1 MYRWRCRIACVYFSM
16 LNLLLLPTHMQP
28 KKYSCPL
35 KSPGVRPS
43 SSRPGTMRHPTPLQN
58 EPRKISYSR
67 IPDSETESCAA
78 SAPNSPRTPLTPP
91 PASAASSSTD
101 ICSVFDSP
109 QGPSS
114 PFHSSMYCARV
125 HAQDVFAVVERS
137 CMQYVYSTL
146 LLHVKHLMDCFS
158 DKWIL
163 LTPTNLHFIQL
174 LFSFIQPL
182 IWVQFLGMCVEA
194 AHTAMMPRMSS
205 KSCFSDSR
213 TESTHLSTFVWPTH
227 PSLSLSLHPLSRSR
241 SLPSL
246 VLTVSFSWR
255 FPLSHFLS
263 HAQL

>member
-1 MYRWRCRIACVYFSM
+1 M

-114 PFHSSMYCARV
+114 PFHSSMYCAR
-125 HAQDVFAVVERS
+125 
-137 CMQYVYSTL
+137 
-146 LLHVKHLMDCFS
+146 
-158 DKWIL
+158 
-163 LTPTNLHFIQL
+163 
-174 LFSFIQPL
+174 
-182 IWVQFLGMCVEA
+182 
-194 AHTAMMPRMSS
+194 AHTG
-205 KSCFSDSR
+205 
-213 TESTHLSTFVWPTH
+213 
-227 PSLSLSLHPLSRSR
+227 
-241 SLPSL
+241 
-246 VLTVSFSWR
+246 R
-255 FPLSHFLS
+255 FCCCRKILYAVCLLNTPAACKTPHGLF
-263 HAQL
+263 Q

>member
-1 MYRWRCRIACVYFSM
+1 MLDSVFLFLRIKSASA
-16 LNLLLLPTHMQP
+16 PHPQP

-114 PFHSSMYCARV
+114 PFHSSMYCV
-125 HAQDVFAVVERS
+125 H
-137 CMQYVYSTL
+137 
-146 LLHVKHLMDCFS
+146 
-158 DKWIL
+158 
-163 LTPTNLHFIQL
+163 
-174 LFSFIQPL
+174 
-182 IWVQFLGMCVEA
+182 
-194 AHTAMMPRMSS
+194 
-205 KSCFSDSR
+205 
-213 TESTHLSTFVWPTH
+213 PTH
-227 PSLSLSLHPLSRSR
+227 THTRLFCCYLKILYVVCLLYTPATCKTSDGL
-241 SLPSL
+241 
-246 VLTVSFSWR
+246 F
-255 FPLSHFLS
+255 
-263 HAQL
+263 Q

>member
-1 MYRWRCRIACVYFSM
+1 MKSEILTKPQRYAPVSLLSSQKFFEN
-16 LNLLLLPTHMQP
+16 LNPMEDMTEKEFTDHLFNKSLEIEPRNARSLPRFVSLFCCSYHSNTFLFPHKGNTPGCSIEYVSAPHPQP

-114 PFHSSMYCARV
+114 PFHSSTYRALTL
-125 HAQDVFAVVERS
+125 F
-137 CMQYVYSTL
+137 L
-146 LLHVKHLMDCFS
+146 LLS
-158 DKWIL
+158 GAL
-163 LTPTNLHFIQL
+163 LQCVCTPDNL
-174 LFSFIQPL
+174 
-182 IWVQFLGMCVEA
+182 
-194 AHTAMMPRMSS
+194 
-205 KSCFSDSR
+205 
-213 TESTHLSTFVWPTH
+213 
-227 PSLSLSLHPLSRSR
+227 
-241 SLPSL
+241 
-246 VLTVSFSWR
+246 
-255 FPLSHFLS
+255 
-263 HAQL
+263 